1 MEKRTLG
8 LLAHVDGGKTTL
20 SEAMLYT
27 AGAIRRAGRV
37 DKGSALLDFD
47 DMERSRGI
55 TIFAR
60 EAAFTWKDT
69 RFTLLDT
76 PGHGDFG
83 AEMERTLP
91 ALDCA
96 LLLISG
102 TDGPQPYTR
111 TLWELLRGRGI
122 PVFVFVT
129 KMDISPYTPQ
139 EHMQLLEKE
148 FGGGFMDFSRPV
160 PMEELAL
167 LEEEAMERYLSS
179 GTLEREDIRRLI
191 ARRLLFPVAFGS
203 GLRQQGIDALLD
215 LLEQYCP
222 APRYREE
229 KSALVFKVE
238 RDREGRRLTHVKVL
252 GGTFRIKENL
262 SYRQK
267 NGETREEKLQEI
279 RFYGGE
285 RYTAA
290 EEALPGDVCV
300 FTGLTASRPG
310 GYIGAE
316 GEKNPSRLTPSLSYR
331 LVLPKGCDPVR
342 LMPRLRELE
351 EEEPALGLTF
361 SQRLGEIRVQLMG
374 QVQIDVFKSLLKRRL
389 GVDAELDE
397 GAVLYKETVAAPVL
411 CAGHFEPLRH
421 YGEVHLLLEPLPRG
435 SGILYE
441 SLCPE
446 DMLTRNWQ
454 NLVLSQLAARPSA
467 GVLTGSPLTDMKI
480 TLTGGRTHVKQT
492 EGGDMGEA
500 AGRALRQGLMKA
512 GCRLLE
518 PWYAF
523 SMELPASL
531 LGRAMG
537 DIRRMG
543 GVMEAPVQKG
553 AAMLLRGR
561 CPVASMGNYAREFLS
576 YTRGEGR
583 FWCRADGYDLCHDPE
598 AVIARMAYD
607 PGRDVE
613 HPADSV
619 FCVHGTGET
628 VSWREADNYMHAQSA
643 VHFRKGEE
651 TVHRRVNLEERELRE
666 ILRREFGEERPELY
680 RAPES
685 RPQETE
691 TEAPPREQIP
701 WLLVDGYNLL
711 YAWEELRTLAKGS
724 LEAARTRLM
733 DEMSNYC
740 GFTGSA
746 MVLVFDG
753 RGGESKGENRFVYH
767 GVHVAFTPAG
777 VSADGYLQ
785 TLLEE
790 IGPNH
795 AVRLVTGDGL
805 IQLAA
810 VGAGV
815 LRTSS
820 REFEKECR
828 EVFRRMDDLLRQR
841 QRALPNR
848 LRLPED
854 EKKEE

>member
-191 ARRLLFPVAFGS
+191 ARRQLFPVAFGS

-252 GGTFRIKENL
+252 GGAFRIKENL

-267 NGETREEKLQEI
+267 NGEPREEKLQEI

-300 FTGLTASRPG
+300 FTGLTASWPG

-342 LMPRLRELE
+342 LMPRLREL

-421 YGEVHLLLEPLPRG
+421 YGEVHLLLEPLPRQ
-435 SGILYE
+435 
-441 SLCPE
+441 
-446 DMLTRNWQ
+446 R
-454 NLVLSQLAARPSA
+454 
-467 GVLTGSPLTDMKI
+467 
-480 TLTGGRTHVKQT
+480 
-492 EGGDMGEA
+492 
-500 AGRALRQGLMKA
+500 
-512 GCRLLE
+512 
-518 PWYAF
+518 
-523 SMELPASL
+523 
-531 LGRAMG
+531 
-537 DIRRMG
+537 DI
-543 GVMEAPVQKG
+543 V
-553 AAMLLRGR
+553 
-561 CPVASMGNYAREFLS
+561 
-576 YTRGEGR
+576 
-583 FWCRADGYDLCHDPE
+583 
-598 AVIARMAYD
+598 
-607 PGRDVE
+607 
-613 HPADSV
+613 
-619 FCVHGTGET
+619 
-628 VSWREADNYMHAQSA
+628 
-643 VHFRKGEE
+643 
-651 TVHRRVNLEERELRE
+651 
-666 ILRREFGEERPELY
+666 
-680 RAPES
+680 
-685 RPQETE
+685 
-691 TEAPPREQIP
+691 
-701 WLLVDGYNLL
+701 
-711 YAWEELRTLAKGS
+711 
-724 LEAARTRLM
+724 
-733 DEMSNYC
+733 
-740 GFTGSA
+740 
-746 MVLVFDG
+746 
-753 RGGESKGENRFVYH
+753 
-767 GVHVAFTPAG
+767 
-777 VSADGYLQ
+777 
-785 TLLEE
+785 
-790 IGPNH
+790 
-795 AVRLVTGDGL
+795 
-805 IQLAA
+805 
-810 VGAGV
+810 
-815 LRTSS
+815 
-820 REFEKECR
+820 
-828 EVFRRMDDLLRQR
+828 
-841 QRALPNR
+841 
-848 LRLPED
+848 
-854 EKKEE
+854 